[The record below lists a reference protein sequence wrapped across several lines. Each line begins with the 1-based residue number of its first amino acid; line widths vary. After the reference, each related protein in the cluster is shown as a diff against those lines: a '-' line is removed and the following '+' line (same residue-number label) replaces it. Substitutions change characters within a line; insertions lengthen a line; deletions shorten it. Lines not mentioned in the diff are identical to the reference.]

1 MSEELITV
9 AEAAKK
15 LNVSPRTIQRYCK
28 QGRLNHTWVDGARH
42 KELRI
47 KSPIPIS
54 QLPGGRRKNLA
65 STFDY
70 VSKPELEEIV
80 FNLNN
85 TIEEKEKRI
94 AALEGEIAALKQSAG
109 SASPDGGDFEHRLTR
124 SKIEYL
130 LAEIEKVRPIERKL
144 VLKLAK
150 AIQTHEQ
157 FLKSLGMGE
166 QESESS
172 EE

>member
-1 MSEELITV
+1 
-9 AEAAKK
+9 
-15 LNVSPRTIQRYCK
+15 
-28 QGRLNHTWVDGARH
+28 VDGVRH

-54 QLPGGRRKNLA
+54 QLPGGRRKNLG

-70 VSKPELEEIV
+70 VSKPELDEIV
-80 FNLNN
+80 FNLKSS
-85 TIEEKEKRI
+85 IEAKDKRI
-94 AALEGEIAALKQSAG
+94 AALEEQIAVLKESGG
-109 SASPDGGDFEHRLTR
+109 SAAPSDGDFEHRLTQ
-124 SKIEYL
+124 SKLEHL
-130 LAEIEKVRPIERKL
+130 LAEIEKVRPAERKL

-150 AIQTHEQ
+150 AIQAHEQ
-157 FLKSLGMGE
+157 FLERLGLNK